1 MKIQQIRN
9 ATILIYLAGKKLLI
23 DPWLEDKGQAML
35 APSPR
40 PKQNVPSPLTDLPL
54 PVEQIL

>member
-23 DPWLEDKGQAML
+23 ERENKAQE
-35 APSPR
+35 R
-40 PKQNVPSPLTDLPL
+40 
-54 PVEQIL
+54 

>member
-23 DPWLEDKGQAML
+23 DPWLEDKGQGML

-54 PVEQIL
+54 PVERIL